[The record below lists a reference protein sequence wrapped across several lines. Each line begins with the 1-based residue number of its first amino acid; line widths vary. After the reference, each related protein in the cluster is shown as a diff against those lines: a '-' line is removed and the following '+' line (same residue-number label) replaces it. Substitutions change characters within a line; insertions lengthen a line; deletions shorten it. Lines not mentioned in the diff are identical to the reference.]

1 MKSSSESLKQL
12 ATTVRLLSA
21 EGVEKAKS
29 GHPGLPMGAADYSSL
44 LWADFLR
51 FDPSH
56 PHWPNRDRFVLSA
69 GHGSM
74 LLYSL
79 IHLFGY
85 DLPLSQL
92 QSFRQWDSKTP
103 GHPEYGI
110 TAGVEATTGPL
121 GQGTANAVGMA
132 LSGKLLASKYGKDL
146 FDYRVYALVS
156 DGDMMEGLSAEAGS
170 LAGHLGLGNL
180 TYIYDDNKISLAAKT
195 DVCFSE
201 NVAKRYESYGW
212 YVQSCDGH
220 NFDEIRACLERAK
233 AETER
238 PSLICAR
245 TIIGFGSPNK
255 ANDCEVHGAPLGD
268 KELELT
274 KKNLGCTSSEPFF
287 VSDEVKKL
295 CLNAIAHKKAEHDK
309 WNDKFH
315 AWSSANAD
323 KAKKLNSQF
332 SKEIPA
338 ALLPALLAE
347 FKEAKKEATRSS
359 SGRAIQVIAKHLPN
373 FVGGSA
379 DLDPSTKTAIKASG
393 NVQKNSFE
401 GRNIHYGVR
410 EHAMGSIANGLAY
423 QQYWFP
429 YTATFLVFSD
439 YMRPTIRL
447 AALSHL
453 QSLFIFTHDSY
464 AVGEDGPTHE
474 PIEHVASLR
483 LIPNLR
489 VYRPADG
496 LETALSYYSAL
507 EHKHGPSTL
516 IFTRQDLAQIEREAS
531 FKTEDVFKGGY
542 VAQGSQNTELVIVA
556 TGSEVSLAVEA
567 AKILASK
574 GKQARVVSIPC
585 LELFMQQDSNYRES
599 VIPSKAKKVSIEAGV
614 TYGWERIVGSD
625 GLTIG
630 INHYGAS
637 APANVLS
644 EKFGLTPQAVTQ
656 KIENWLS

>member
-1 MKSSSESLKQL
+1 MR
-12 ATTVRLLSA
+12 VLSA

-29 GHPGLPMGAADYSSL
+29 GHPGLPLGAADFSSL
-44 LWADFLR
+44 LWSDFLR
-51 FDPSH
+51 FDPKE
-56 PHWPNRDRFVLSA
+56 PNWPNRDRFVLSA

-74 LLYSL
+74 LVYSL

-85 DLPLSQL
+85 DLPVEELAK
-92 QSFRQWDSKTP
+92 FRQWDSKTP

-132 LSGKLLASKYGKDL
+132 LSGKLLAAEYGKDL

-180 TYIYDDNKISLAAKT
+180 TYIYDDNKISLAGKT
-195 DVCFSE
+195 EVCFSE
-201 NVAKRYESYGW
+201 DVGKRYESYGW
-212 YVQSCDGH
+212 FVQHCDGH
-220 NFDEIRACLERAK
+220 NFEELRNCFEKAR

-238 PSLICAR
+238 PSIICAR
-245 TIIGFGSPNK
+245 TTIGRGSPNK

-274 KKNLGCTSSEPFF
+274 KKNLGWTSTEAFF
-287 VSDEVKKL
+287 VPDDVKKI
-295 CLNAIAHKKAEHDK
+295 CSDSIAAKQAEHAQWKDK
-309 WNDKFH
+309 L
-315 AWSSANAD
+315 ATWSSANAE
-323 KAKKLNSQF
+323 KAKKLQTQL

-338 ALLPALLAE
+338 TLLPALLAE
-347 FKEAKKEATRSS
+347 FKEPKKEATRNS

-379 DLDPSTKTAIKASG
+379 DLDPSTKTAIKGSG
-393 NVQKNSFE
+393 NIGKNSFE
-401 GRNIHYGVR
+401 GRNIHFGVR
-410 EHAMGSIANGLAY
+410 EHAMGSMANGLAY
-423 QQYWFP
+423 QQCWFP

-439 YMRPTIRL
+439 YMRPTLRL

-453 QSLFIFTHDSY
+453 QTLFIFTHDSY

-474 PIEHVASLR
+474 PIEQIASMR

-489 VYRPADG
+489 LYRPADG
-496 LETALSYYSAL
+496 LETALSYYSAI

-516 IFTRQDLAQIEREAS
+516 IFTRQDLPPLERESS
-531 FKTEDVFKGGY
+531 FKNEDVLKGGY
-542 VAQGSQNTELVIVA
+542 VVQGSANSEIVIVA
-556 TGSEVSLAVEA
+556 TGSEVSLAVDA
-567 AKILASK
+567 AKILTEK
-574 GKQARVVSIPC
+574 GKKVRVVSIPC
-585 LELFMQQDSNYRES
+585 LELFMKQDKSYKES
-599 VIPSKAKKVSIEAGV
+599 VIPNSSKKVSIEAGV
-614 TYGWERIVGSD
+614 TAGWERIVGSD

-630 INHYGAS
+630 IDHYGAS
-637 APANVLS
+637 APANIIS
-644 EKFGLTPQAVTQ
+644 EKFGFTPAAVSQ
-656 KIENWLS
+656 KIEEFVAAK